1 MPEPSLRSR
10 LLTDSK
16 RPARR
21 LDPAQRQALLDGM
34 RSAKTDA
41 PQRSVFAMT
50 QQAEPAPS
58 FEDLEG
64 FEAIRIQQG
73 IATSLGIANPFY
85 RLHEERAGATSR
97 IDGRDIVNFT
107 SYDYLGLNGHP
118 QIVEAVAEAAMRW
131 GTSVS
136 ASRLTSGER
145 PVHHALEGELTRLYG
160 AQAALAF
167 VGGHGTNLAVIGTVA
182 GPRDL
187 ILHDELAHNSIFV
200 GAQMSGA
207 QRMAFAHNDPGALER
222 LLQQHRAKY
231 RHCLIVSEGL
241 FSMDG
246 DGPELAKLVEIKS
259 RHRAW
264 LMIDEAHSLGVLGRT
279 GRGIFEEQGI
289 DPRNVDIWMGTLSKT
304 LVSCGG
310 YVAGPAALIE
320 FLKFQ
325 APGMVYSV
333 GLPPTA
339 AVAASQALDL
349 MLAQPER
356 VERLRSNGQRF
367 LGAVR
372 DAGFDPGSS
381 WGLAVA
387 PVFIG
392 DSLQTVLLSERMM
405 ARGCAAVPVFAPG
418 VPEGQARLRFFLSA
432 SHTGEQIDAVIT
444 AMTEERGAV
453 TDSGLSVSRVAADA
467 IRARSESG
475 DG

>member
-1 MPEPSLRSR
+1 M
-10 LLTDSK
+10 TDSK

-21 LDPAQRQALLDGM
+21 LDPAQRLAALDSV
-34 RSAKTDA
+34 RSAKTEGL
-41 PQRSVFAMT
+41 QRSAIAMT
-50 QQAEPAPS
+50 AHAAPPPS

-73 IATSLGIANPFY
+73 IASSLGIANPFY
-85 RLHEERAGATSR
+85 RLHDDRAGATSR

-118 QIVEAVAEAAMRW
+118 RIVDAVAQAAARW

-145 PVHHALEGELTRLYG
+145 PVHRVLEGELARLYR
-160 AQAALAF
+160 AQSALTF
-167 VGGHGTNLAVIGTVA
+167 VGGHATNLAILGTVT

-187 ILHDELAHNSIFV
+187 VLYDELAHNSIFV
-200 GAQMSGA
+200 GAQISGA
-207 QRMAFAHNDPGALER
+207 QRMAFAHNDPDSLER
-222 LLQQHRAKY
+222 LLQQHRARH

-246 DGPELAKLVEIKS
+246 DGPDLAKLVEIKA

-264 LMIDEAHSLGVLGRT
+264 LMIDEAHSLGVLGKT
-279 GRGIFEEQGI
+279 GRGIFEEQGV
-289 DPRNVDIWMGTLSKT
+289 DPQSVDIWMGTLSKT

-339 AVAASQALDL
+339 AVAATEALDL
-349 MLAQPER
+349 MLAEPER
-356 VERLRSNGQRF
+356 VARLRTNGLRF
-367 LGAVR
+367 LAAIR
-372 DAGFDPGSS
+372 HAGFDPGAS

-392 DSLQTVLLSERMM
+392 DSLQTVLLSERMLE
-405 ARGCAAVPVFAPG
+405 RGFAAVPVFAPG
-418 VPEGQARLRFFLSA
+418 VPEGEARLRFFLSA
-432 SHTGEQIDAVIT
+432 SHTDEQIDAVIE
-444 AMTEERGAV
+444 AMTGERRAV
-453 TDSGLSVSRVAADA
+453 AETGLSVSRIAADA
-467 IRARSESG
+467 IRARSQGG
-475 DG
+475 DV

>member
-1 MPEPSLRSR
+1 MLDSVRS
-10 LLTDSK
+10 SK
-16 RPARR
+16 ADAAQRPA
-21 LDPAQRQALLDGM
+21 
-34 RSAKTDA
+34 
-41 PQRSVFAMT
+41 FAI
-50 QQAEPAPS
+50 AAAPAPS

-73 IATSLGIANPFY
+73 LAATLGIANPFY
-85 RLHEERAGATSR
+85 RVHEDRAGATSR
-97 IDGRDIVNFT
+97 LEGNDVVNFT

-118 QIVEAVAEAAMRW
+118 RIVDAVAQVAARW

-145 PVHHALEGELTRLYG
+145 PVHRALESELARLYG
-160 AQAALAF
+160 AQDALAF
-167 VGGHGTNLAVIGTVA
+167 VGGHGTNLAVIGTIT

-187 ILHDELAHNSIFV
+187 ILYDELAHNSIFV
-200 GAQMSGA
+200 GAQLSGA
-207 QRMAFAHNDPGALER
+207 QRMAFAHNDPESLEH
-222 LLQQHRAKY
+222 LLQQHRDKY

-246 DGPELAKLVEIKS
+246 DGPDLARLVEIKA

-264 LMIDEAHSLGVLGRT
+264 LMIDEAHSLGVLGKT
-279 GRGIFEEQGI
+279 GRGIFEEQGV
-289 DPRNVDIWMGTLSKT
+289 DPQDVDIWMGTLSKT

-320 FLKFQ
+320 YLKFQ

-333 GLPPTA
+333 GMPPTA
-339 AVAASQALDL
+339 AVAATEALDL
-349 MLAQPER
+349 MLAEPER
-356 VERLRSNGQRF
+356 VARLRANGQRF

-372 DAGFDPGSS
+372 AAGFDPGSS

-392 DSLQTVLLSERMM
+392 DSLQTVLLSERLMQ
-405 ARGCAAVPVFAPG
+405 RGFATVPVFAPG

-432 SHTGEQIDAVIT
+432 SHSDEQIDAVVA
-444 AMTEERGAV
+444 AMAEEYRVVAK
-453 TDSGLSVSRVAADA
+453 TGLSVSQVAADA
-467 IRARSESG
+467 IRARS
-475 DG
+475 DRHD